1 MCVSEC
7 IDVSS
12 FFVSASQ
19 SLSELVC
26 SKSVTLKRTAMV
38 VYRHSSNCILWVFR
52 RAGVVRVPWM
62 SDSVGIEGTLVPSQ
76 LRYICC
82 ACVCVLEPRSKPRK
96 YAPYTCTADVGSSK
110 AFLSLL
116 SKPPGDNRIYRLSCF
131 VKPRML

>member
-1 MCVSEC
+1 MFLSVSTSPLFCLSIAESLRTRVFKECHVETHCNGCVQAQFELY
-7 IDVSS
+7 
-12 FFVSASQ
+12 FVGFSA
-19 SLSELVC
+19 C
-26 SKSVTLKRTAMV
+26 
-38 VYRHSSNCILWVFR
+38 C
-52 RAGVVRVPWM
+52 VVRVPWM
-62 SDSVGIEGTLVPSQ
+62 SDSVGVEGTLVPSQ